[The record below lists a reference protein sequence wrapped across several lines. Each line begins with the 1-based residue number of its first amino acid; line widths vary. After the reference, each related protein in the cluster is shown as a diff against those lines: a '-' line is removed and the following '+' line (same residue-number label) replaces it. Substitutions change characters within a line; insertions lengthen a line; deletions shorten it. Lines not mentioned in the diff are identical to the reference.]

1 MVEQIARILQQH
13 VGDVTTIET
22 SVAPSTTSRTQ
33 TLLDDQRLL
42 PLESITLL
50 TNTITSTTQL
60 DSQEQKPYSCWPI
73 AQTVWLHHQ

>member
-60 DSQEQKPYSCWPI
+60 DSQEQKPYSC
-73 AQTVWLHHQ
+73 